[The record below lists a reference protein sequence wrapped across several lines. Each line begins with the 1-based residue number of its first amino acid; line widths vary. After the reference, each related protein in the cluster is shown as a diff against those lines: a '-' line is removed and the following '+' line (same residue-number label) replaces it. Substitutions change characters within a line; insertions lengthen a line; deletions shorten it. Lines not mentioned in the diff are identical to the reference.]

1 MFSSFSFTD
10 LEEEMKVARTVFL
23 LLLLFATTMDARRKD
38 GGRRRS
44 YNYGEND
51 CTPCQEYQLRFKER
65 TTTDYAI
72 LEDSIVYDLDAATV
86 CFFAKDRDS
95 NKPPNEYQCVYS
107 YAVSDHNNEL
117 LFCTSPVLRVL
128 VDGVGT
134 YLTCIE
140 AMLSVS

>member
-1 MFSSFSFTD
+1 MFSNVSD
-10 LEEEMKVARTVFL
+10 FL
-23 LLLLFATTMDARRKD
+23 VSLTRSLL
-38 GGRRRS
+38 
-44 YNYGEND
+44 
-51 CTPCQEYQLRFKER
+51 EYQLRFKER

-86 CFFAKDRDS
+86 CFFAKDTDS

-107 YAVSDHNNEL
+107 YAVSDQNNEL

-128 VDGVGT
+128 VDGVGR

>member
-1 MFSSFSFTD
+1 MFSNVSD
-10 LEEEMKVARTVFL
+10 FL
-23 LLLLFATTMDARRKD
+23 VSLT
-38 GGRRRS
+38 RS
-44 YNYGEND
+44 LS
-51 CTPCQEYQLRFKER
+51 EYQLRFKER

-86 CFFAKDRDS
+86 CFFAKDTDS

-107 YAVSDHNNEL
+107 YAVSDQNNEL

-128 VDGVGT
+128 VDGVGR

-140 AMLSVS
+140 AMLSVSLVLYYQNSFKWIQLFE

>member
-1 MFSSFSFTD
+1 MFSNVSD
-10 LEEEMKVARTVFL
+10 FL
-23 LLLLFATTMDARRKD
+23 VSLT
-38 GGRRRS
+38 RS
-44 YNYGEND
+44 LS
-51 CTPCQEYQLRFKER
+51 EYQLRFKER

-86 CFFAKDRDS
+86 CFFAKDTDS

-107 YAVSDHNNEL
+107 YAVSDQNNEL

-128 VDGVGT
+128 VDGVGR

-140 AMLSVS
+140 AMLSVSQVLYYQNSFKWIQLFE

>member
-1 MFSSFSFTD
+1 MFSNVSD
-10 LEEEMKVARTVFL
+10 LLVSLT
-23 LLLLFATTMDARRKD
+23 
-38 GGRRRS
+38 RS
-44 YNYGEND
+44 LS
-51 CTPCQEYQLRFKER
+51 EYQLRFKER

-86 CFFAKDRDS
+86 CFFAKDTDS

-107 YAVSDHNNEL
+107 YAVSDQNNEL

-128 VDGVGT
+128 VDGVGR

-140 AMLSVS
+140 AMLSVSLVLYYQNSFKWIQLFE